1 MAREVS
7 EFSGELSRLM
17 DERGVGVRE
26 LARQVP
32 CNPGYVSN
40 LRNGRKRPSP
50 SLAERLDDVLDA
62 GGTLVALAAG
72 MFSAQAR
79 DGAEALDEAT
89 RLRVHALSGVQ
100 LDELVSHLSDQ
111 WHGLVKTDNLLG
123 PRHALG
129 AVRVHLGVIDAL
141 LQAARPAA
149 RQRVLRIGAR
159 YAESAAWLNED
170 AGDLRAAQYWTGRA
184 MEWALEA
191 GDRPMVAWTLF
202 RRSQQVMRSRD
213 AAQVA
218 GLAAAARREADAELA
233 PPGMA
238 AILQQEAHAHAL
250 DGVEAACHRSL
261 DDACDLA
268 AAPDDPGDASG
279 GHGSFCTHAYLDMQ
293 RGACWLTLGHPARA
307 IAPLE
312 AAIGA
317 LPPAYRRDR
326 GVAFSHQAAA
336 LAAVCEPAEA
346 GAAAFNA
353 LAIARESGSGRILHM
368 VVQIANALEPYSH
381 LEQVAGL
388 RESLAETPA
397 L

>member
-1 MAREVS
+1 VS
-7 EFSGELSRLM
+7 EFSDEFRRLM
-17 DERGVGVRE
+17 DERGLGVRE
-26 LARQVP
+26 VARQVP
-32 CNPGYVSN
+32 CNPGYASN
-40 LRNGRKRPSP
+40 LRNGRKRPSL
-50 SLAERLDDVLDA
+50 SLAKRLDEVLDA

-72 MFSAQAR
+72 LFSAQAQDESEGL
-79 DGAEALDEAT
+79 DGAT

-100 LDELVSHLSDQ
+100 LDELASHLSDQ

-129 AVRVHLGVIDAL
+129 GVRVHLGVIDAL
-141 LQAARPAA
+141 LKSARPPA
-149 RQRVLRIGAR
+149 RQRVLRLGAR

-170 AGDLRAAQYWTGRA
+170 AGDLRSARHWTGRA

-202 RRSQQVMRSRD
+202 RRSQQAARGQD

-218 GLAAAARREADAELA
+218 GLAAAARREADGGLA
-233 PPGMA
+233 QPAMA

-250 DGVEAACHRSL
+250 DGAEAACHRTL
-261 DDACDLA
+261 DEAYDLA
-268 AAPDDPGDASG
+268 AAPDDPGDASS

-293 RGACWLTLGHPARA
+293 RGACWLALGCPARA

-326 GVAFSHQAAA
+326 GVALSHQAAA
-336 LAAVCEPAEA
+336 LAAAGEPAEA
-346 GAAAFNA
+346 AGAAVNA

-368 VVQIANALEPYSH
+368 VVQVAGVLELYSH

-388 RESLAETPA
+388 RARLTEAPA